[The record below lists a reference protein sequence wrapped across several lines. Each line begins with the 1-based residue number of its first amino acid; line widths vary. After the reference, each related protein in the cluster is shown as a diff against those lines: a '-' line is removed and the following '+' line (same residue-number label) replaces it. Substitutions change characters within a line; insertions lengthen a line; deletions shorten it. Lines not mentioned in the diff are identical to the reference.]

1 MTPPDPKDLIN
12 IPGAGRAETAL
23 RATGAWDDSQHPDA
37 LDWTVLCYGTV
48 DVAGQIAVRAADAI
62 TAERLARQKVAD
74 GLVHFDRTEA
84 VELTGLVVLDGAGGA
99 AR

>member
-1 MTPPDPKDLIN
+1 MTIALEIR
-12 IPGAGRAETAL
+12 GVGRSYYVYHE
-23 RATGAWDDSQHPDA
+23 GQQM
-37 LDWTVLCYGTV
+37 
-48 DVAGQIAVRAADAI
+48 AGQIAVRAADAI